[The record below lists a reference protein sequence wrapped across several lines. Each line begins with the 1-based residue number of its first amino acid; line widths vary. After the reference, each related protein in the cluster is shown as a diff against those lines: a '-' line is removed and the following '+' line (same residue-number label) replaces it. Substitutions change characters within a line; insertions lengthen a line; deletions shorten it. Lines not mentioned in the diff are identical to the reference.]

1 MTLGLTNG
9 TTNVGL
15 TSSGFSASYSSEG
28 FGKQVGTATP
38 NGTTMSGSVGVIADL
53 AKSGLKA
60 SLSDTNIGEVNVL
73 KLGKYILKY

>member
-15 TSSGFSASYSSEG
+15 TSSGFSAAYSSEG
-28 FGKQVGTATP
+28 FGKQVGTPTP
-38 NGTTMSGSVGVIADL
+38 NGTIMLGSVGVITDPT
-53 AKSGLKA
+53 KSGLKA
-60 SLSDTNIGEVNVL
+60 SLSGTNIGEVNAL